1 VAVQEAAP
9 PSGAAGAFVAT
20 GAGTWRLNGSLSF
33 DSVPALRPSGL
44 ALLVRGAAVT
54 IDLQGVPAADSAGLA
69 LLIDWLAVA
78 RAQGCTLRYVGLPAA
93 LRALAALSEVEALIS
108 P

>member
-1 VAVQEAAP
+1 VAGQGAVPPLVAA
-9 PSGAAGAFVAT
+9 SAFVAAGT
-20 GAGTWRLNGSLSF
+20 GTWRLNGPLTF
-33 DSVPALRPSGL
+33 DSVPGLRPSGL

-78 RAQGCTLRYVGLPAA
+78 RAQGCTLRYVGLPEA

>member
-1 VAVQEAAP
+1 VSAHEAAP
-9 PSGAAGAFVAT
+9 PSVAASVFVDA
-20 GAGTWRLNGSLSF
+20 GAGTWRLNGPLTF
-33 DSVPALRPSGL
+33 GSVPALRPSGL
-44 ALLVRGAAVT
+44 ALLSRGAAVT

-78 RAQGCTLRYVGLPAA
+78 RAQGCTLRYVGLPDA